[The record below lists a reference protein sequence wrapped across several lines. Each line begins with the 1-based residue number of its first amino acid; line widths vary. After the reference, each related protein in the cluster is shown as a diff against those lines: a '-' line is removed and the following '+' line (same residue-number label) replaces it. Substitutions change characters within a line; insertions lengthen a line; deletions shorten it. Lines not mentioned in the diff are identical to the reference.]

1 MSCSMSGKDL
11 ATNAGITEA
20 PAMHLTTP
28 KLELLAI
35 SCVVLYTVFDILER
49 LTHYQIHYFDILE
62 ELTQYQI
69 R

>member
-1 MSCSMSGKDL
+1 MSCSISGKDL

-20 PAMHLTTP
+20 PAMHLTA
-28 KLELLAI
+28 LELLAI
-35 SCVVLYTVFDILER
+35 SCAVLYTSFDILER